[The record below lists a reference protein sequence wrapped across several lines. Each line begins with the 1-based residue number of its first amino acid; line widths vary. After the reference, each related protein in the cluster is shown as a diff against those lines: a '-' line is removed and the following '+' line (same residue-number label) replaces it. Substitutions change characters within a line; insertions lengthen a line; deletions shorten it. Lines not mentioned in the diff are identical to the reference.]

1 MIFNLSLILPVI
13 LLIDFLTSLL
23 VLLSPIWQ
31 LSNVLDTTGMTNSS
45 PDIQE
50 IFLLKIFLITHL
62 LCLICTFIS
71 LFIYCLNNKRKIYFF
86 AIFLCSVVSSIV
98 TIIWIWLI
106 FFSQELSD
114 KKYAFRLLE
123 LMYDPQKK
131 TLIAYTLIFS
141 FVLLNHWFHRR
152 K

>member
-13 LLIDFLTSLL
+13 LLIDFFTSLL

-31 LSNVLDTTGMTNSS
+31 LGNVLDTTGMTNSS

-123 LMYDPQKK
+123 LMYEPQKK
-131 TLIAYTLIFS
+131 TMIAYTLIFS
-141 FVLLNHWFHRR
+141 FVLLNQGLHR
-152 K
+152 KK